1 MQGSCLHT
9 ARGRR
14 DQKHTRTC
22 SHLSQLTTSPLTL
35 YVRNA
40 GLVPVVVEN
49 RLEGDELRADCAD
62 ITEAIERVGAEN
74 VLCVI
79 TTTSCFAPRGA
90 DRYV

>member
-1 MQGSCLHT
+1 M
-9 ARGRR
+9 
-14 DQKHTRTC
+14 
-22 SHLSQLTTSPLTL
+22 
-35 YVRNA
+35 
-40 GLVPVVVEN
+40 VEN